1 MSKKIISWQQYFM
14 GVAKLSAHRSK
25 DPNTQVGA
33 CIVSPENK
41 IVGVG
46 YNGLP
51 WGCEDDKF
59 PWQARE
65 GDLYDT
71 KYPYVVHAEQNAI
84 LNARGKNLEGC
95 SIYVNLFPCHDCARN
110 IIQSGIKKVY
120 YLEDKYKD
128 TDSTKAS
135 KFMFEKA
142 KVECIRLKPRTDKI
156 EISFKTQDQE

>member
-1 MSKKIISWQQYFM
+1 MNRAQWI
-14 GVAKLSAHRSK
+14 L
-25 DPNTQVGA
+25 
-33 CIVSPENK
+33 
-41 IVGVG
+41 
-46 YNGLP
+46 NG
-51 WGCEDDKF
+51 CSDEDF
-59 PWQARE
+59 PWERE
-65 GDLYDT
+65 GDFLNT

-142 KVECIRLKPRTDKI
+142 KVECIRLKPRAEKI
-156 EISFKTQDQE
+156 EISFKTQD